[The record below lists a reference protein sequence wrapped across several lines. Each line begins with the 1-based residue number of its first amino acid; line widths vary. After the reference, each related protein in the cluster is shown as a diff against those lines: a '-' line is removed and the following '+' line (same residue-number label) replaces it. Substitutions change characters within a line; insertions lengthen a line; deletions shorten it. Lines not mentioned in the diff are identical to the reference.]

1 MDSQSLPKHMR
12 EQTVM
17 NGGWREWTMMKQVLV
32 ALALGAGMM
41 SFGVVEA
48 APDKDR
54 FNGIWSVQMVTDS
67 GLCDRTY
74 GYTLAIAGGDVR
86 YIPAPGDAPT
96 NVTGQVSPDGSV
108 ELDFR
113 RSIAKADATGQLKTN
128 RGSGSWKLNML
139 GCSGR
144 WVAQRRTV

>member
-1 MDSQSLPKHMR
+1 
-12 EQTVM
+12 
-17 NGGWREWTMMKQVLV
+17 MMKHALA
-32 ALALGAGMM
+32 ALALGAGMV
-41 SFGVVEA
+41 SFGVSKA
-48 APDKDR
+48 ASDKGR

-74 GYTLAIAGGDVR
+74 GYTLAIDSGDVR

-96 NVTGQVSPDGSV
+96 KVTGQVSPDGSV
-108 ELDFR
+108 DLDFR
-113 RSIAKADATGQLKTN
+113 RSVAKADATGRLKAN

-144 WVAQRRTV
+144 WVAQRRMT

>member
-1 MDSQSLPKHMR
+1 
-12 EQTVM
+12 
-17 NGGWREWTMMKQVLV
+17 MKQALA

-41 SFGVVEA
+41 SFGVSEA

-74 GYTLAIAGGDVR
+74 GYTLAIDSGDVR

-96 NVTGQVSPDGSV
+96 KVTGQVSPNGSV
-108 ELDFR
+108 MAGF
-113 RSIAKADATGQLKTN
+113 TN
-128 RGSGSWKLNML
+128 TPFCMAASRYNSGTSL
-139 GCSGR
+139 GVCCLG
-144 WVAQRRTV
+144 